1 MLRISIICVGKIKEK
16 YMQEAISDYCLR
28 LSKYV
33 KISIT
38 EVPED
43 QNSDTSKRIEA
54 ECDAMIRKTPAD
66 AYKIVLDLK
75 GKELTSEQL
84 AAQLEKIPLQG
95 FSHIV
100 FYIGGSDGLSDK
112 IRKTADGSFCMSKLT
127 FTHQMARLI
136 LSEQIYR
143 AMKINSGEKY
153 HK

>member
-28 LSKYV
+28 LTKYS
-33 KISIT
+33 KISII

-43 QNSDTSKRIEA
+43 QNSDVSKRIDA
-54 ECDAMIRKTPAD
+54 ECDAMIRKTPPD

-75 GKELTSEQL
+75 GSMLSSEQL
-84 AAQLEKIPLQG
+84 AEQIEKIPLQG

-100 FYIGGSDGLSDK
+100 FYIGGSDGLSEK
-112 IRKTADGSFCMSKLT
+112 IRKFSDSSFCMSKLT

-136 LSEQIYR
+136 LTEQIYR
-143 AMKINSGEKY
+143 AMKINNGEKY